1 MKTPN
6 EKIRIAPLSISDIPF
21 ALEMTSKEG
30 WGYTEADWR
39 RILDIEPIGCFVA
52 WLNDTPVGTITSV
65 SYSDF
70 AFLGGL
76 IVKKEVRGQRI
87 GESLMLHAIDRLQR
101 LGAETIE
108 LDGVIPAL
116 PLYRRIG
123 FKDKWLSL
131 RFLRPPDQHTPK
143 KVLTR
148 PRAQTDILAL
158 DSRLYEIDRSRLLN
172 RFVSEL
178 KESAFVDN
186 SESPAAYALLRPRT
200 DGRLAIAPLIAENSE
215 RAEALLGQIVEQYT
229 STPLSAGVP
238 AVNADMIRMMLKR
251 GFLYT
256 QPSLRMYLGKY
267 REYGAHAYTILTP
280 DKG

>member
-1 MKTPN
+1 MKLPN
-6 EKIRIAPLSISDIPF
+6 DNIRITQMSTSDIPF
-21 ALEMTSKEG
+21 AIEMTTNEN
-30 WGYTEADWR
+30 WGYTEADWL
-39 RILDIEPIGCFVA
+39 RILDIEPGGCFIA
-52 WLNDTPVGTITSV
+52 WLNDMPVGTITSV

-76 IVKKEVRGQRI
+76 IVKKEVRGQHI

-101 LGAETIE
+101 IGARTIE

-131 RFLRPPDQHTPK
+131 RFLRLPDQRTPK
-143 KVLTR
+143 KTLIQ
-148 PRAQTDILAL
+148 PKAPTDILAL
-158 DSRLYEIDRSRLLN
+158 ESRLYEIDRTKLIN

-178 KESAFVDN
+178 WQSARVDN
-186 SESPAAYALLRPRT
+186 AESPRAYALLRPRT
-200 DGRLAIAPLIAENSE
+200 DGRLAIAPLVAQDSE

-238 AVNADMIRMMLKR
+238 AVNTDMVRMMLKF
-251 GFLYT
+251 GFQHT
-256 QPSLRMYLGKY
+256 QPSLRMYLGQY
-267 REYGAHAYTILTP
+267 REYGAHAYAILTP